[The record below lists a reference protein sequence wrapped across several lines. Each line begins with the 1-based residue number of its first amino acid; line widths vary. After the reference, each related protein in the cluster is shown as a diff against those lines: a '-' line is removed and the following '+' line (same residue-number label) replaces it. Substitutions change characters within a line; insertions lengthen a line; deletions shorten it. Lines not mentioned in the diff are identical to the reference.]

1 MTDQETTQFSGV
13 AGRVLWGTMSI
24 RSLVT
29 GVLLGLT
36 IMFSNWVLFEAH
48 APAFTTP
55 LNQVIFAF
63 VVARFVLNGQF
74 GEWQGSIIS
83 GAGGSWVDVIQV
95 AMRYLAL
102 TFVWLLPL
110 ILVGLRPDVGP
121 AMMSQK
127 MITLM
132 LLYVVV
138 SILTPPVMLIVAVSA
153 DSFAEMFSS
162 QHWKDLFAGRMTDLF
177 AIYAV
182 YTGGMAMAVL
192 LSAPS
197 VIIAFSMNWKF
208 GAFAGALGFCFL
220 LGMSLDLLGRLCGF
234 FALGDFATSEPASAG
249 LPLTPTSLPP
259 QPQISAQPV
268 ASAPTPVQS
277 APSPPVASAPVAVPP
292 TAAEPFPQLVVEAP
306 VAPPVSQPKKPPLM
320 NAKQRVDQI
329 MERAA
334 QDPASVIAAL
344 VDLRE
349 NYAPVAQVLGALA
362 ICRHRNGETDEA
374 LQLASEA
381 LPLAFERGHSH
392 LAADIFKEFK
402 PQVARLNLNRE
413 QILTI
418 AAAAATKG
426 DLSAAGEAY
435 SMILVKDA
443 GEMRAITGL
452 LQVAERILREKN
464 APAVA
469 IKVYR
474 FLHQRCAATP
484 LAEHISQGLEEAER
498 RLVKP
503 TPA

>member
-29 GVLLGLT
+29 GVLLGLA

-48 APAFTTP
+48 APAFTTV

-83 GAGGSWVDVIQV
+83 GAGGSSVDVIQV
-95 AMRYLAL
+95 AVRYLAL
-102 TFVWLLPL
+102 TFLWLLPL
-110 ILVGLRPDVGP
+110 ILIGLRPEAGP

-127 MITLM
+127 MIVLM
-132 LLYVVV
+132 LLYLVA

-162 QHWKDLFAGRMTDLF
+162 QHWKDLFSGRMTDLF

-197 VIIAFSMNWKF
+197 VIIAFALNWKL
-208 GAFAGALGFCFL
+208 GAFVGALGFCFL
-220 LGMSLDLLGRLCGF
+220 LGMSVDLLGRLCGF
-234 FALGDFATSEPASAG
+234 FALGEFPTSAPASAE
-249 LPLTPTSLPP
+249 LPLTPTSLQPP
-259 QPQISAQPV
+259 PQISAQV
-268 ASAPTPVQS
+268 A
-277 APSPPVASAPVAVPP
+277 P
-292 TAAEPFPQLVVEAP
+292 TAAAEPLPQLVVEAP
-306 VAPPVSQPKKPPLM
+306 VAPPVSQPKMPPLM
-320 NAKQRVDQI
+320 DAKQYIDQI
-329 MERAA
+329 MARAT
-334 QDPASVIAAL
+334 QDLASAIAAL
-344 VDLRE
+344 TDLRGS
-349 NYAPVAQVLGALA
+349 YAPNAQVIGSLA
-362 ICRHRNGETDEA
+362 ICHHRNGDIDEA
-374 LQLASEA
+374 VQLASEA
-381 LPLAFERGHSH
+381 LPMAFERGHSH

-402 PQVARLNLNRE
+402 PQLARLNLNRE
-413 QILTI
+413 QILTVAT
-418 AAAAATKG
+418 AAAAKA

-443 GEMRAITGL
+443 GEMRAVKGL
-452 LQVAERILREKN
+452 LQVAERILREKD

-469 IKVYR
+469 IKIYH
-474 FLHQRCAATP
+474 FLNQRCAGTP
-484 LAEHISQGLEEAER
+484 MAEHINQGLEEAER
-498 RLVKP
+498 RLIKP

>member
-13 AGRVLWGTMSI
+13 TGRVLWGTMSI

-29 GVLLGLT
+29 GVLLGLA

-83 GAGGSWVDVIQV
+83 ASGGSWVDVIQV
-95 AMRYLAL
+95 AVRYLAL
-102 TFVWLLPL
+102 TFLWLLPL
-110 ILVGLRPDVGP
+110 ILIGLRPEAGP

-127 MITLM
+127 MIVLM
-132 LLYVVV
+132 LLYLVA

-162 QHWKDLFAGRMTDLF
+162 QHWKDLFSGRMTDLF

-197 VIIAFSMNWKF
+197 VIIAFAMNWKL
-208 GAFAGALGFCFL
+208 GAFVGALGFCFL

-234 FALGDFATSEPASAG
+234 FALGEFPTSAPASAE
-249 LPLTPTSLPP
+249 LPLTPTSL
-259 QPQISAQPV
+259 QPHPRISAQPV
-268 ASAPTPVQS
+268 INAPTPAQA
-277 APSPPVASAPVAVPP
+277 APTGAAPI
-292 TAAEPFPQLVVEAP
+292 AAEPLPQLVVEAP
-306 VAPPVSQPKKPPLM
+306 VAPPVSQPKMPPLM
-320 NAKQRVDQI
+320 NAKQYIDQI
-329 MERAA
+329 MARAT
-334 QDPASVIAAL
+334 QDLASAIAAL
-344 VDLRE
+344 TDLRGS
-349 NYAPVAQVLGALA
+349 YAPNAQVVGSLA
-362 ICRHRNGETDEA
+362 ICRHRNGDIDEA
-374 LQLASEA
+374 VQLASEA

-402 PQVARLNLNRE
+402 PQLARLNLNRE
-413 QILTI
+413 QILMVAT
-418 AAAAATKG
+418 AAAAKG
-426 DLSAAGEAY
+426 DLSVAGEAY

-443 GEMRAITGL
+443 GEMRAVKGL
-452 LQVAERILREKN
+452 LKVAERILREKD

-469 IKVYR
+469 IKVYH
-474 FLHQRCAATP
+474 FLNQRCAGTP
-484 LAEHISQGLEEAER
+484 MAEHISQGLEEAER
-498 RLVKP
+498 RLIKP